1 MGRRGSTG
9 RRSRAVCLLGLVA
22 AGLCGCGGSSSAPTT
37 TVATTSPGATAEVT
51 SGTALAGGLPGA
63 SGTTGTTPPTA
74 APTPARARFV
84 LEADRVC
91 LRTDNQLEAEQ
102 AKVDVAVKA
111 EQAKSTAPHRR
122 SLASAMH
129 AETSL
134 AKAELAQLRALRP
147 PAADRAIVAA
157 YLTVVASQVKL
168 VDQFAQ
174 AVDDDYAAGV
184 TTASAKL
191 TLGET
196 ALDKLAGAYG
206 FKVCGSTASPSS

>member
-1 MGRRGSTG
+1 V
-9 RRSRAVCLLGLVA
+9 AV
-22 AGLCGCGGSSSAPTT
+22 GLCGCGGSSSTPTT
-37 TVATTSPGATAEVT
+37 AATTSPAAT

-63 SGTTGTTPPTA
+63 SGPTGATTPPVATA
-74 APTPARARFV
+74 PARARFV
-84 LEADRVC
+84 VAADRVC

-102 AKVDVAVKA
+102 AKVDAAVKA
-111 EQAKSTAPHRR
+111 EQEKSTAAHRG

-134 AKAELAQLRALRP
+134 AKAELTQLRALRP

-174 AVDDDYAAGV
+174 AVDDDDAAGV

-196 ALDKLAGAYG
+196 TLDKLAGAYG
-206 FKVCGSTASPSS
+206 FKICGSTASPSS